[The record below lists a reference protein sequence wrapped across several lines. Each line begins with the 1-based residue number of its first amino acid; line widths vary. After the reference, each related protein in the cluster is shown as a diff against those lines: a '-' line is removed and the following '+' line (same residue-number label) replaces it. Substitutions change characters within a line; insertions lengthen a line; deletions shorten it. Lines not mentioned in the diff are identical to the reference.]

1 MKTSHKKAAT
11 KLPKAKKPAA
21 KKPAAKK
28 SAAKKSAAKKSAAK
42 KSAAAASQ
50 FFTAEGGPWGK
61 CFLPRRAGERRY
73 WLVKSEPDVFSWD
86 DLLLA
91 PDRTTHW
98 DGVRN
103 HAARN
108 FLRDGMHVGDLV
120 FFYHSMAEPAAI
132 VGICEVAHEAYPD
145 PTAFDPAHPGFDPE
159 SSPAKPTWYV
169 VNLRAVE
176 PLAKPVTLAMIKRTR
191 ALAQMALLRVGRLS
205 VSPVTAAEWKAVL
218 ALADS

>member
-1 MKTSHKKAAT
+1 MAQRKRTSRPVADK
-11 KLPKAKKPAA
+11 PKRTPNR
-21 KKPAAKK
+21 PSK
-28 SAAKKSAAKKSAAK
+28 SPRSAGDKGV
-42 KSAAAASQ
+42 SQ
-50 FFTAEGGPWGK
+50 FFTADGGPWGK
-61 CFLPRRAGERRY
+61 CFRPRRPGERRY

-86 DLLLA
+86 DLLAA

-176 PLAKPVTLAMIKRTR
+176 PLAKSVTLAMIKRTR
-191 ALAQMALLRVGRLS
+191 ALAHMALLRVGRLS
-205 VSPVTAAEWKAVL
+205 VSPVTADEWKSIL
-218 ALADS
+218 ALAKR